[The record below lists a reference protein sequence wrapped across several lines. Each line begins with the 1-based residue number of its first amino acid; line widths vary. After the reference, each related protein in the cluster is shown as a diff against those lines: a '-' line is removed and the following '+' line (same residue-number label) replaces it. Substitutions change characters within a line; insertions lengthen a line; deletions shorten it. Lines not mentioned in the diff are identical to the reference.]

1 MPPVEVVPVM
11 LKAAVKRRPVVPTG
25 RGFPVSMTD
34 RCMVSGV
41 SVAEAHV
48 DPCIRIPPMHF
59 ARITLVGITVPI
71 KSASYGLSFETSLTL
86 RVMSNPLIV
95 SVLLITIGTLSNTL
109 GVMTGPLKTGA
120 GARQ

>member
-1 MPPVEVVPVM
+1 
-11 LKAAVKRRPVVPTG
+11 
-25 RGFPVSMTD
+25 
-34 RCMVSGV
+34 MVSGV

-120 GARQ
+120 GARQERSIGCAVQTIGGSGAGPAFGIIRAG